1 MEKKNLSL
9 KVSVGIY
16 DQLKSNIGKG
26 KISDFVE
33 NLITKELSSSEKQ
46 IEREYQECYA
56 NPRMVKEAK
65 QWEKAGVESWLNYE
79 RNKEKRIKR

>member
-1 MEKKNLSL
+1 MEKKSLSL

-16 DQLKSNIGKG
+16 NQLKSNIGKG

-33 NLITKELSSSEKQ
+33 SLITKELSSSEKQ

-56 NPRMVKEAK
+56 NPLMVKEAK
-65 QWEKAGVESWLNYE
+65 K
-79 RNKEKRIKR
+79 

>member
-1 MEKKNLSL
+1 MEKKSLSL

-16 DQLKSNIGKG
+16 NQLKSNIGKG

-33 NLITKELSSSEKQ
+33 SLLAKELTSSEKQ

-56 NPRMVKEAK
+56 NPRMIKEAK
-65 QWEKAGVESWLNYE
+65 Q
-79 RNKEKRIKR
+79 